1 MTSSWRCWTLCA
13 SRYCGV
19 NSSQLTVRSSRFG
32 AVTSNCGLPPRTV
45 NCELL
50 TVNCRELRTANY
62 RDRGARIFSLAPGA
76 MRVLERRFQ
85 VLIFATVVSKS
96 CAIEKSVSPR
106 LTRYVTRTTSVGVV
120 IAADSA
126 LDAMAR
132 DATAVGAARSVRAAS
147 SVAGA
152 RGMISSWP
160 GRSRDRVV
168 RLLASATSA
177 RETPNRRA
185 TVRSV
190 SPLLAVYHFSAE
202 ESAGE
207 AAARLRLKP

>member
-1 MTSSWRCWTLCA
+1 
-13 SRYCGV
+13 
-19 NSSQLTVRSSRFG
+19 
-32 AVTSNCGLPPRTV
+32 
-45 NCELL
+45 
-50 TVNCRELRTANY
+50 
-62 RDRGARIFSLAPGA
+62 
-76 MRVLERRFQ
+76 MRLLERRFQ

-202 ESAGE
+202 KSAGE
-207 AAARLRLKP
+207 AAASFAVKRSAVPLGTFISYFGYLTGVVQRRSSGFSAWISSTDVPAHSATRRKSMARGIETFS